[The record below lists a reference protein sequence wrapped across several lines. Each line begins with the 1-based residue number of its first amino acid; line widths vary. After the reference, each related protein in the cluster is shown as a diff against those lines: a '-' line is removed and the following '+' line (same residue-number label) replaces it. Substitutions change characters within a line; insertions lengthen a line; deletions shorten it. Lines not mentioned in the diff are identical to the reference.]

1 MDEGIRVKTEY
12 ARYRME
18 RSKEDLEV
26 AIEMFEGKH
35 YRVANNRAYYSI
47 FHAMRAVLAF
57 DGYDSKKHSGIIA
70 EFRKS
75 YIKTGIFKEELSSII
90 GQASEIRNASDYDD
104 MFIATKEETQKQ
116 IEDAKLFY
124 EEINKYIEEKINSLS

>member
-1 MDEGIRVKTEY
+1 LDETFKVRMEY
-12 ARYRME
+12 AGYRIE
-18 RSKEDLEV
+18 RSKEDLDI
-26 AIEMFEGKH
+26 AIMMLEDNH
-35 YRVANNRAYYSI
+35 LRVANNRAYYSI

-75 YIKTGIFKEELSSII
+75 YIKSGVFNEQLSSII

-104 MFIATKEETQKQ
+104 MFIASREETEKQ
-116 IEDAKLFY
+116 IQNARLFY
-124 EEINKYIEEKINSLS
+124 QEVNKYIAERSKTN